1 MQWIICIPRQNYA
14 GTYEQ
19 YSTNINIIVT
29 NASFFYSY
37 STTRSTWRSKKKVV
51 IHGVVRS
58 DGRKVP
64 KCIFQNEV
72 TEKSDKEKA
81 RGKFKVALMKGD
93 SGVQG
98 LLSLS
103 YYYSKPF
110 YMMTNAIEKVQWI
123 KKKRKVFRK
132 YLKRASEITF
142 HRVNVI
148 YMYNYSMNNVDV
160 ADQLRVS

>member
-1 MQWIICIPRQNYA
+1 M
-14 GTYEQ
+14 
-19 YSTNINIIVT
+19 
-29 NASFFYSY
+29 
-37 STTRSTWRSKKKVV
+37 

-110 YMMTNAIEKVQWI
+110 YMMTNAIEKFNGSR
-123 KKKRKVFRK
+123 KKERCSENIYKEHLRSLFI
-132 YLKRASEITF
+132 AS
-142 HRVNVI
+142 
-148 YMYNYSMNNVDV
+148 M
-160 ADQLRVS
+160 